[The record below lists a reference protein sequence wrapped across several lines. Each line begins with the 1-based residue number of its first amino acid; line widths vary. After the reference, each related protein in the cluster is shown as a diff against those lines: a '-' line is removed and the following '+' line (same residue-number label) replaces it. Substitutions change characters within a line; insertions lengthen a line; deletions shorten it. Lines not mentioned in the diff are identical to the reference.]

1 MPEVGSSVTSM
12 ASTRSALV
20 VEASMTS
27 ARPVISI
34 KTAMAC
40 PRPIV
45 IQARLASAWP
55 VVSVEAPVTG
65 TRSAVLIQAMM
76 TSTWSTTV
84 VSVVSVGVTAIYVEV
99 ALNLGERWGLVARE
113 WRQKGAVRAKT
124 VQRNIRIGRKTCR
137 HAHL

>member
-113 WRQKGAVRAKT
+113 WRQKGAVRTQT